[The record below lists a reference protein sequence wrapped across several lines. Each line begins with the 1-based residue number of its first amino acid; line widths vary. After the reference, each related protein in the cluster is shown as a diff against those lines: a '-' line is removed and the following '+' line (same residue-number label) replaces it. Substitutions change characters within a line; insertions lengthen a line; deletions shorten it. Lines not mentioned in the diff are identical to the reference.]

1 MRESG
6 LRDKPDIVPSGPA
19 GRQLLSPLVAC
30 GGGTRAVCSCGVVS
44 FSAVSYSTKRRTCD
58 APITL

>member
-19 GRQLLSPLVAC
+19 GRQLLSPCVAC
-30 GGGTRAVCSCGVVS
+30 GGGMHAVCSGVVS
-44 FSAVSYSTKRRTCD
+44 FSAVSY
-58 APITL
+58 L